1 MENTFSQK
9 TRLIK
14 KLAENGIK
22 TEREV
27 KAIQFSDIKNLKLT
41 NNEII
46 VLCDL
51 QEQIKKGKLYSFL
64 VQDEDDR
71 GSTEMVSP
79 SGVYKTNNNQA
90 EENTKNSINW
100 KEEI

>member
-1 MENTFSQK
+1 MKYTFSQK
-9 TRLIK
+9 IKLIK

-22 TEREV
+22 TEKEV

-46 VLCDL
+46 ALCDL

-64 VQDEDDR
+64 VQDEDKAD
-71 GSTEMVSP
+71 
-79 SGVYKTNNNQA
+79 KANNNQA
-90 EENTKNSINW
+90 KENIDTNINW
-100 KEEI
+100 TERI

>member
-1 MENTFSQK
+1 MKYSFTQK
-9 TRLIK
+9 IKLIK

-46 VLCDL
+46 ALCDL

-64 VQDEDDR
+64 AQDEDKADY
-71 GSTEMVSP
+71 V
-79 SGVYKTNNNQA
+79 KANNNQ
-90 EENTKNSINW
+90 EKENIDTNINW
-100 KEEI
+100 TERM

>member
-1 MENTFSQK
+1 MKYTFSQK
-9 TRLIK
+9 IKLIK

-46 VLCDL
+46 ALCDL

-64 VQDEDDR
+64 VQDENNA
-71 GSTEMVSP
+71 EN
-79 SGVYKTNNNQA
+79 KTNNNQA
-90 EENTKNSINW
+90 KENIDNNINW
-100 KEEI
+100 KERI

>member
-1 MENTFSQK
+1 MKYTFSQK
-9 TRLIK
+9 IKLIK

-46 VLCDL
+46 ALCDL

-64 VQDEDDR
+64 AQDEDKA
-71 GSTEMVSP
+71 EN
-79 SGVYKTNNNQA
+79 KTNNNQA
-90 EENTKNSINW
+90 KENIDNNINW
-100 KEEI
+100 KERI

>member
-1 MENTFSQK
+1 MKYTFSQK
-9 TRLIK
+9 IKLIK

-22 TEREV
+22 TERDV

-46 VLCDL
+46 ALCDL

-64 VQDEDDR
+64 VQDENNA
-71 GSTEMVSP
+71 EN
-79 SGVYKTNNNQA
+79 KTNNNQA
-90 EENTKNSINW
+90 KENIDTNINW
-100 KEEI
+100 TERI

>member
-1 MENTFSQK
+1 MKYTFSQK
-9 TRLIK
+9 IKLIK

-46 VLCDL
+46 ALCDL

-64 VQDEDDR
+64 AQDENNA
-71 GSTEMVSP
+71 EN
-79 SGVYKTNNNQA
+79 KTNNNQA
-90 EENTKNSINW
+90 KENIDTNINW
-100 KEEI
+100 TERI

>member
-1 MENTFSQK
+1 MKYTFSQK
-9 TRLIK
+9 IKLIK

-22 TEREV
+22 TEKEV

-46 VLCDL
+46 ALCDL

-64 VQDEDDR
+64 VQDED
-71 GSTEMVSP
+71 
-79 SGVYKTNNNQA
+79 KANNNQA
-90 EENTKNSINW
+90 KENIDTNINW
-100 KEEI
+100 TERI

>member
-1 MENTFSQK
+1 MKYTFSQK
-9 TRLIK
+9 IKLIK

-46 VLCDL
+46 ALCDL
-51 QEQIKKGKLYSFL
+51 QEQIKNGKLYSFL
-64 VQDEDDR
+64 TQDEDKADY
-71 GSTEMVSP
+71 V
-79 SGVYKTNNNQA
+79 KANNNQA
-90 EENTKNSINW
+90 KENIDTNINW
-100 KEEI
+100 TERM

>member
-1 MENTFSQK
+1 MKYTFSQK
-9 TRLIK
+9 IKLIK

-22 TEREV
+22 TEKEV

-46 VLCDL
+46 ALCDL

-64 VQDEDDR
+64 VQDENNA
-71 GSTEMVSP
+71 EN
-79 SGVYKTNNNQA
+79 KTNNNQA
-90 EENTKNSINW
+90 KENIDTNINW
-100 KEEI
+100 KEYKKV

>member
-1 MENTFSQK
+1 MKYTFSQK
-9 TRLIK
+9 IKLIK

-22 TEREV
+22 TEKEV

-46 VLCDL
+46 ALCDL

-64 VQDEDDR
+64 VQDENN
-71 GSTEMVSP
+71 EEN
-79 SGVYKTNNNQA
+79 KTNNNQA
-90 EENTKNSINW
+90 KENIDNNINW
-100 KEEI
+100 TERI

>member
-1 MENTFSQK
+1 MKYTFSQK
-9 TRLIK
+9 IKLIK

-22 TEREV
+22 TERDV

-46 VLCDL
+46 ALCDL

-64 VQDEDDR
+64 VQDENNA
-71 GSTEMVSP
+71 EN
-79 SGVYKTNNNQA
+79 KTNNNQA
-90 EENTKNSINW
+90 KENIDNNINW
-100 KEEI
+100 TERI

>member
-1 MENTFSQK
+1 MKYTFSQK
-9 TRLIK
+9 IKLIK

-22 TEREV
+22 TEKEV

-46 VLCDL
+46 ALCDL

-64 VQDEDDR
+64 VQDENNA
-71 GSTEMVSP
+71 EN
-79 SGVYKTNNNQA
+79 KTNNNQA
-90 EENTKNSINW
+90 KENIDTNINW
-100 KEEI
+100 TERI